1 MEEYVE
7 RRASAQPE
15 NVRSLTAIGVNR
27 NSAIHVSRD
36 TYARETV
43 ALRSH
48 RRTSGTTNELVR
60 RMLRRAQGCWRMC
73 LSHRA
78 ACQGDPE
85 RLPARW
91 PASAS
96 SRRQSAVIGR
106 EDSEVV
112 QAVDVV
118 VDSDLPD
125 AFSDANVG
133 RRRQCRSRRS
143 RTQPSGWCHT
153 CTLGGQNRP
162 LVALP
167 DPVSLWRWSGRLRPG
182 RRSAYPDDLLPP
194 SRHPVVT
201 GATRRKAADAAT
213 CV

>member
-143 RTQPSGWCHT
+143 RTR
-153 CTLGGQNRP
+153 RP
-162 LVALP
+162 AGATPAPRWSEPASRRPARPCVALAVERQVAAGSTFG
-167 DPVSLWRWSGRLRPG
+167 VSG
-182 RRSAYPDDLLPP
+182 
-194 SRHPVVT
+194 
-201 GATRRKAADAAT
+201 
-213 CV
+213 